1 MTDEPTVIFC
11 YLTAHKSRKNRHIM
25 GTLFSIVVQVIIFY
39 VQAIFQHLRTASK
52 AGSSLC
58 SGNSWCGTINIQL
71 PSCGL
76 PQGESPSLC
85 SPGALIT
92 LVNGFQ
98 SLFLQS
104 HFCQCLP
111 PPSSFLSGSP
121 VTAGILAQQVQVEFG
136 EQIYKDSLSTTYKV
150 NFGPQFQSG
159 KRKR

>member
-1 MTDEPTVIFC
+1 VTDEPTVVFC
-11 YLTAHKSRKNRHIM
+11 YVTAHKSRKNRYIM
-25 GTLFSIVVQVIIFY
+25 ETLFSIVVEVIIFY

-52 AGSSLC
+52 AGSSLRA
-58 SGNSWCGTINIQL
+58 GRSWCGTTNIQL

-104 HFCQCLP
+104 HFCQCSP
-111 PPSSFLSGSP
+111 PSSSFLSGSP
-121 VTAGILAQQVQVEFG
+121 VTSAVASFH
-136 EQIYKDSLSTTYKV
+136 STC
-150 NFGPQFQSG
+150 
-159 KRKR
+159 R

>member
-1 MTDEPTVIFC
+1 MTDEPAVIFC
-11 YLTAHKSRKNRHIM
+11 YVTAHKSRKNRRIM
-25 GTLFSIVVQVIIFY
+25 GTLFSIVVQVILFY
-39 VQAIFQHLRTASK
+39 VQAIFPHLHTASK
-52 AGSSLC
+52 AGSSLR
-58 SGNSWCGTINIQL
+58 SGRSWCGTINIQL

-111 PPSSFLSGSP
+111 PPSSSLSGSP
-121 VTAGILAQQVQVEFG
+121 MAASILVQQVQVEFE
-136 EQIYKDSLSTTYKV
+136 EQPT
-150 NFGPQFQSG
+150 G
-159 KRKR
+159 